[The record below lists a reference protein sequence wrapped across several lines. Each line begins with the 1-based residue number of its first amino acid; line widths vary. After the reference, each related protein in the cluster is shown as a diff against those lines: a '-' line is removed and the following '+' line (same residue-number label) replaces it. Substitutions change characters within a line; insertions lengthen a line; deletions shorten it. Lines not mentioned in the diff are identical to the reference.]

1 MYGVCRGSRDGK
13 NTVRKVLAMDCGCGS
28 SPITWKVKARHCCA
42 PSLCSPAVMRIRSR
56 QRSWRETT
64 RQSAWTLAGYNCTVR
79 IGGLCE
85 SDSTCHKDVLAEMLF
100 EAMKVFNWRHAHSD
114 CPTGEGESAC
124 TLHRIFTWSPMLY
137 GRRLAILLQGIRNF
151 AQTALSWSP
160 TLC

>member
-1 MYGVCRGSRDGK
+1 
-13 NTVRKVLAMDCGCGS
+13 MDS
-28 SPITWKVKARHCCA
+28 T
-42 PSLCSPAVMRIRSR
+42 MRILADHVEGNGEALLCAIALQSSSDAY
-56 QRSWRETT
+56 QITT
-64 RQSAWTLAGYNCTVR
+64 EELARDYKAECLDIGNRLLNTIAGYNCPVR

-160 TLC
+160 TLW